1 MFGHVVI
8 CTQNLSV
15 SGANQVLLN
24 LVEGQFCKLGEIVVV
39 SPVDGPFAQFFLQA
53 GCSVRIGGVEVLKS
67 FTTIRLAVCNTVMTA
82 HLILELHQRGIPNMW
97 ILHEWWPREM
107 LADELKKR
115 NLSYLTQETVDEAL
129 AVCGR
134 VICVCESQKDVYS
147 IEAPCEAIYVGVPEP
162 SITAFQYRSQGKR
175 TDKKVRFLTLG
186 IVCPRKNQQMA
197 VRAFKRFA
205 GDRDDVE
212 LDIVGARYIRD
223 YEKEYVQK
231 VEEEIA
237 GDPRIKLHPVTD
249 DPASWYARA
258 DVLLFLSVNEVTPLV
273 IAEAGLHGLPSIVYD
288 IGGIKEMA
296 LETTGFLL
304 KEGDLDGAVQACEKL
319 ADDRD
324 LRMRMG
330 NACMEHFQQFTIPH
344 MVRRYELVAN
354 ELSPTTV
361 LLDMDGVLVDWD
373 AGFRREWERYGHDP
387 SKIDRSKSYCMEDCV
402 EPKLRSAALTVMS
415 QPRFFRDLPP
425 MEGAVRAVE
434 EMVERGFAVLICTSP
449 LPGNPTCPQD
459 KIEWVRKHL
468 GHIEFRS
475 HMPGDAKKRL
485 AAQDIIVM
493 TRDKTFVM
501 GDVLIDDKPVI
512 RGCMR
517 PTWEHIVFAAP
528 YNELKPD
535 DERLRFDDWSSWQ
548 GVLAKRLSPF
558 SPIREELLL
567 SSARNE
573 SLASVTSLASARNES
588 IASVSDMDTSPR
600 SVSTRPSTAASFS
613 ASPACPTAADVRAL
627 RDFSAEI
634 PYLKAIRED
643 YLRWRSGGSCGL
655 KGNIDSAASLQEMIK
670 ELEDAAKQNEMEKV
684 HQSGDDPENVFIWRK
699 QKDTYRKQ
707 YAKWRKGKGEGA
719 KSNTL
724 GLSPDARRDGTNR
737 ALF

>member
-1 MFGHVVI
+1 
-8 CTQNLSV
+8 
-15 SGANQVLLN
+15 
-24 LVEGQFCKLGEIVVV
+24 
-39 SPVDGPFAQFFLQA
+39 
-53 GCSVRIGGVEVLKS
+53 
-67 FTTIRLAVCNTVMTA
+67 
-82 HLILELHQRGIPNMW
+82 MW

-115 NLSYLTQETVDEAL
+115 NLEYLTQATVDEAL
-129 AVCGR
+129 TVCGR
-134 VICVCESQKDVYS
+134 VICVCEAQKQVYD
-147 IEAPCEAIYVGVPEP
+147 IKAPCDAIYVGVPEP
-162 SITAFQYRSQGKR
+162 SITAFQYQSQGKR

-197 VRAFKRFA
+197 VRAFKKFA

-223 YEKEYVQK
+223 YEKDYVKK
-231 VEEEIA
+231 VEEEID

-273 IAEAGLHGLPSIVYD
+273 IAEAGLHGLPSVVYD

-296 LETTGFLL
+296 LESTGFLL
-304 KEGDLDGAVQACEKL
+304 KEGDIDGAVEACKKL

-324 LRMRMG
+324 LRVRMG
-330 NACMEHFQQFTIPH
+330 NACVEHFQQFTIPH

-373 AGFRREWERYGHDP
+373 AGFRKEWARFGHDP
-387 SKIDRSKSYCMEDCV
+387 SKIDRAKSYAMEECV
-402 EPKLRSAALTVMS
+402 DPELRDAAVAVMS
-415 QPRFFRDLPP
+415 QPGFFRDLPP
-425 MEGAVRAVE
+425 MEGAVKAVE
-434 EMVERGFAVLICTSP
+434 DMIERGFSVLICTSP
-449 LPGNPTCPQD
+449 LPCNPTCPQD
-459 KIEWVRKHL
+459 KIEWVRRHL
-468 GHIEFRS
+468 GHIEFRQ
-475 HMPGDAKKRL
+475 PGDTTKRL

-512 RGCMR
+512 KGCMR
-517 PTWEHIVFAAP
+517 PTWEHIVFGAP

-535 DERLRFDDWSSWQ
+535 DERLRFEDWSSWQ

-558 SPIREELLL
+558 NPIRERLV
-567 SSARNE
+567 SS
-573 SLASVTSLASARNES
+573 TSSDV
-588 IASVSDMDTSPR
+588 VSSM
-600 SVSTRPSTAASFS
+600 STAAESDL
-613 ASPACPTAADVRAL
+613 SPRFAPSSRTTAEDVAHL

-634 PYLKAIRED
+634 PHLKAIRED
-643 YLRWRSGGSCGL
+643 YFRWRTGGSAGM
-655 KGNIDSAASLQEMIK
+655 KGNIDSSASLK
-670 ELEDAAKQNEMEKV
+670 ELIAEAAAVMEEAHQTEDNPQ
-684 HQSGDDPENVFIWRK
+684 DVFVWRK
-699 QKDTYRKQ
+699 QMRDTYRKK
-707 YAKWRKGKGEGA
+707 YKDWRKGKSDGA
-719 KSNTL
+719 KSSAL
-724 GLSPDARRDGTNR
+724 GLSPDVSRRDR

>member
-24 LVEGQFCKLGEIVVV
+24 LVEGQFCKLGEIVVI
-39 SPVDGPFAQFFLQA
+39 SPTDGPFAQFFLQA
-53 GCSVRIGGVEVLKS
+53 GCAVRIGGAEVLKS

-82 HLILELHQRGIPNMW
+82 HLILEFHERGIPNMW

-107 LADELKKR
+107 LADELAKR
-115 NLSYLTQETVDEAL
+115 NLDYLTQATVDEAL

-134 VICVCESQKDVYS
+134 VICVCEAQKAVYT
-147 IEAPCEAIYVGVPEP
+147 IKAPCDAIYVGVPVP
-162 SITAFQYRSQGKR
+162 SITAFQARSQGKR
-175 TDKKVRFLTLG
+175 TDKKIRFLTLG

-223 YEKEYVQK
+223 YEKDYVKK
-231 VEEEIA
+231 VEDEID

-273 IAEAGLHGLPSIVYD
+273 IAEAGLHGLPSITYD

-304 KEGDLDGAVQACEKL
+304 KEGDLDGAVAACEKL
-319 ADDRD
+319 ANSSD
-324 LRMRMG
+324 LRTRMG
-330 NACMEHFQQFTIPH
+330 NACIEHFQQFTIPH
-344 MVRRYELVAN
+344 MVRRYEQVAN
-354 ELSPTTV
+354 ELSPTTI

-387 SKIDRSKSYCMEDCV
+387 SKIDRAKSYSMEDCV
-402 EPKLRSAALTVMS
+402 SPELRSAAIAVMS
-415 QPRFFRDLPP
+415 QPGFFRDLPP
-425 MEGAVRAVE
+425 MEGAVKAVE
-434 EMVERGFAVLICTSP
+434 EMIERGFSVQICTSP
-449 LPGNPTCPQD
+449 LPCNPTCPQD

-468 GHIEFRS
+468 GHIQFRQ
-475 HMPGDAKKRL
+475 PGDSKQRL
-485 AAQDIIVM
+485 NAQDVIVM

-517 PTWEHIVFAAP
+517 PTWTHIVFGAP
-528 YNELKPD
+528 YNELKPG
-535 DERLRFDDWSSWQ
+535 DERERLSDWSMWHR
-548 GVLAKRLSPF
+548 VMANRLSPF
-558 SPIREELLL
+558 NPMRGDLL
-567 SSARNE
+567 SARTHSE
-573 SLASVTSLASARNES
+573 STLTTST
-588 IASVSDMDTSPR
+588 VDSDDMSPR
-600 SVSTRPSTAASFS
+600 SSAPTVSAE
-613 ASPACPTAADVRAL
+613 DVRHL

-634 PYLKAIRED
+634 PYLKSIRED
-643 YLRWRSGGSCGL
+643 YLRWRAGGSQGL
-655 KGNIDSAASLQEMIK
+655 RGNIDSSASLHEMIQ
-670 ELEDAAKQNEMEKV
+670 ELENAAEKNEV
-684 HQSGDDPENVFIWRK
+684 HQSGDNPEDVFIWRK
-699 QKDTYRKQ
+699 QKRDMYRKQ
-707 YAKWRKGKGEGA
+707 YAKWRKGKSTGA
-719 KSNTL
+719 RSNAL
-724 GLSPDARRDGTNR
+724 GLSPDARRDNR

>member
-24 LVEGQFCKLGEIVVV
+24 LVEGQFCNLGEIVVI
-39 SPVDGPFAQFFLQA
+39 SPTDGPFAQFFLQA

-82 HLILELHQRGIPNMW
+82 HLILELHNRGIPNMW

-115 NLSYLTQETVDEAL
+115 NLDYLTQATVDEAL
-129 AVCGR
+129 TVCGR
-134 VICVCESQKDVYS
+134 VICVCNAQKAVYD
-147 IEAPCEAIYVGVPEP
+147 IKAACDAIYVGVPVP
-162 SITAFQYRSQGKR
+162 SITSFQYRSKGKR
-175 TDKKVRFLTLG
+175 TDNKVRFLTLG

-197 VRAFKRFA
+197 VRAFKQFA

-223 YEKEYVQK
+223 YEKDYVKK
-231 VEEEIA
+231 VEEEID

-304 KEGDLDGAVQACEKL
+304 KEGDLDGAVAACRKL
-319 ADDRD
+319 ADDND
-324 LRMRMG
+324 LRARMG

-344 MVRRYELVAN
+344 MVRRFELVAN
-354 ELSPTTV
+354 ELAPTTV

-373 AGFRREWERYGHDP
+373 AGFRREWARYGHDP
-387 SKIDRSKSYCMEDCV
+387 SKIDRSKSYAMEECV
-402 EPKLRSAALTVMS
+402 APELKSAAVAVMS
-415 QPRFFRDLPP
+415 QPGFFRDLPAV
-425 MEGAVRAVE
+425 EGAVKAVE
-434 EMVERGFAVLICTSP
+434 EMVERGFSVLICTSP
-449 LPGNPTCPQD
+449 LPCNPTCPQD
-459 KIEWVRKHL
+459 KIEWVCRHL
-468 GHIEFRS
+468 GHIEFRQ
-475 HMPGDAKKRL
+475 PGDATKRQN
-485 AAQDIIVM
+485 AQDIIVM
-493 TRDKTFVM
+493 TRDKTFVA

-517 PTWEHIVFAAP
+517 PTWEHIVFGAP
-528 YNELKPD
+528 YNKLAPGD
-535 DERLRFDDWSSWQ
+535 DRLRFDDWSTWLT
-548 GVLAKRLSPF
+548 VLAKRSSPF
-558 SPIREELLL
+558 NPIRDALL
-567 SSARNE
+567 SSNQRN
-573 SLASVTSLASARNES
+573 TSTSTLSTAADSG
-588 IASVSDMDTSPR
+588 SPR
-600 SVSTRPSTAASFS
+600 SFSPRPRTTSE
-613 ASPACPTAADVRAL
+613 DVRQM

-643 YLRWRSGGSCGL
+643 YLRWRSGGSNGL
-655 KGNIDSAASLQEMIK
+655 KGNIDSADTLKEMIK
-670 ELEDAAKQNEMEKV
+670 ELEEASEKAEADL
-684 HQSGDDPENVFIWRK
+684 SGDNPEDVFAWRK
-699 QKDTYRKQ
+699 QTRDLYRKQ
-707 YAKWRKGKGEGA
+707 YAKWRKGASEGA
-719 KSNTL
+719 SAT
-724 GLSPDARRDGTNR
+724 GLSPDVRRDRG
-737 ALF
+737 LF

>member
-1 MFGHVVI
+1 
-8 CTQNLSV
+8 
-15 SGANQVLLN
+15 
-24 LVEGQFCKLGEIVVV
+24 
-39 SPVDGPFAQFFLQA
+39 
-53 GCSVRIGGVEVLKS
+53 
-67 FTTIRLAVCNTVMTA
+67 
-82 HLILELHQRGIPNMW
+82 MW

-115 NLSYLTQETVDEAL
+115 NLEYLTQATVDEAL
-129 AVCGR
+129 TVCGR
-134 VICVCESQKDVYS
+134 VICVCEAQKQVYD
-147 IEAPCEAIYVGVPEP
+147 IKAPCDAIYVGVPEP
-162 SITAFQYRSQGKR
+162 SITAFQYQSQGKR

-197 VRAFKRFA
+197 VRAFKKFA

-223 YEKEYVQK
+223 YEKDYVKK
-231 VEEEIA
+231 VEEEID

-273 IAEAGLHGLPSIVYD
+273 IAEAGLHGLPSVVYD

-296 LETTGFLL
+296 LESTGFLL
-304 KEGDLDGAVQACEKL
+304 KEGDIDGAVEACKKL

-324 LRMRMG
+324 LRVRMG
-330 NACMEHFQQFTIPH
+330 NACVEHFQQFTIPH

-373 AGFRREWERYGHDP
+373 AGFRKEWARFGHDP
-387 SKIDRSKSYCMEDCV
+387 SKIDRAKSYAMEECV
-402 EPKLRSAALTVMS
+402 DPELRDAAVAVMS
-415 QPRFFRDLPP
+415 QPGFFRDLPP
-425 MEGAVRAVE
+425 MEGAVKAVE
-434 EMVERGFAVLICTSP
+434 DMIERGFSVLICTSP
-449 LPGNPTCPQD
+449 LPCNPTCPQD
-459 KIEWVRKHL
+459 KIEWVRRHL
-468 GHIEFRS
+468 GHIEFRQ
-475 HMPGDAKKRL
+475 PGDTTKRL

-512 RGCMR
+512 KGCMR
-517 PTWEHIVFAAP
+517 PTWEHIVFGAP

-535 DERLRFDDWSSWQ
+535 DERLRFEDWSSWQ

-558 SPIREELLL
+558 NPIRERLV
-567 SSARNE
+567 SS
-573 SLASVTSLASARNES
+573 TSSDV
-588 IASVSDMDTSPR
+588 VSSM
-600 SVSTRPSTAASFS
+600 STAAESDL
-613 ASPACPTAADVRAL
+613 SPRFAPSSRTTAEDVAHL

-643 YLRWRSGGSCGL
+643 YFRWRTGGSAGM
-655 KGNIDSAASLQEMIK
+655 KGNIDSSASLK
-670 ELEDAAKQNEMEKV
+670 ELIAEAAAVMEEA
-684 HQSGDDPENVFIWRK
+684 HQTEENPQDVFVWRK
-699 QKDTYRKQ
+699 QTRDTYRKK
-707 YAKWRKGKGEGA
+707 YKDWRKGKSDGA
-719 KSNTL
+719 KSSAL
-724 GLSPDARRDGTNR
+724 GLSPDVSRRDR